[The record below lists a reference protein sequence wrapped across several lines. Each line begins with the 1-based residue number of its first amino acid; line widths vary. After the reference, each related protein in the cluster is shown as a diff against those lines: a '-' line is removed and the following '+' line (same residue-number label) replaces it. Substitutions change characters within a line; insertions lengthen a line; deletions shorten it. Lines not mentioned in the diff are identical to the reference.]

1 MTIFF
6 SIIFLISSLSLIISV
21 LLQESKSE
29 GLGAIG
35 GGGGSQGLWGKTRMR
50 TFEAMLARITTVS
63 AIVFMISALILAAI

>member
-6 SIIFLISSLSLIISV
+6 SIIFLISSISLIVSV

-35 GGGGSQGLWGKTRMR
+35 GGGGQNLFGKSRIR
-50 TFEAMLARITTVS
+50 TFEAMLSRITTVS
-63 AIVFMISALILAAI
+63 AIVFMISALVLAAI